1 MTVGSCKIELRIP
14 ESESLKAKRR
24 VVKSLKERAQ
34 NRFNVAIAEVDRL
47 DDWQRSTLG
56 VACVSNDSRLVDA
69 TLSKVV
75 NWIEASGDVL
85 VVDYEIDLVTH

>member
-14 ESESLKAKRR
+14 GSDSLKAKRR

-69 TLSKVV
+69 TLSKVI
-75 NWIEASGDVL
+75 NWIEVSGDVL